1 MTNSSNHPFS
11 SSSAANSG
19 ALSNSPGRMAL
30 DNLIRRELKVSDP
43 NDSKLVAEALF
54 SRYKDTPRAAAIARE
69 AQGVPFLMGSAMPT
83 ALPQGKTSSD
93 AELQQAIDDVE
104 RDLQELTTN
113 TILKDVTV
121 ELRGWAMAIRSSI
134 TEGVNAAR
142 FAIDPRQRDKAM
154 GIRRTLGDYARIARL
169 VGALSS
175 SVNVNYRKLAQSLDE
190 VAAVLLVMMGEA
202 LSSAGFSNGRFL
214 MQVPYTE
221 LQVRRD
227 AAIYAL
233 RNLVGATQNA
243 YGPNDWPRGLDAY
256 RRLFDLLEEQG
267 QGDLRSLL
275 VENELARIMDVLIQ
289 RAAHGSAEGLRALGV
304 TAQLDLERFR
314 RLVIVAQRI
323 VRPESPPLTAF
334 LSSLQLFADA
344 FEASGGFRL
353 LRIARPPVLFYGL
366 YGTAVMDQA
375 EHTLLQLII
384 QRGLLANQLDCFMQ
398 CGCSSNIVQ
407 CQIILD
413 KILYDVD
420 RSIDLYALGSSTF
433 GNPERRAAAYSYV
446 IESFLT
452 FAAMQSQVPGAQ
464 PGPPN
469 CDLNIS
475 PGTTGQTL
483 GANLAAIQSQ
493 LRPGLPMSDP
503 AIQAIISDLLEFGM
517 VVRKQ
522 LLDSKL
528 MLAND
533 TLVME
538 LQRDIVDNKRAAKK
552 LSLKAVTVQIQDLT
566 PLFGFIQKGQT
577 ILEQNQFDS
586 AEMPTSI
593 QSFLGLLQQEL
604 HIQKDMEERWFNL
617 VQTMAPDCVPY
628 ANVFSV
634 LATVLKNAI
643 DRVSGAPFEQF
654 DIKLPP
660 HFETSLDSL
669 AQDIDSD
676 GAGRK

>member
-1 MTNSSNHPFS
+1 MTNSSSHPFS
-11 SSSAANSG
+11 NSSAANSG
-19 ALSNSPGRMAL
+19 ALTNSPGRMAL

-142 FAIDPRQRDKAM
+142 FGIDPRQRDKAM

-175 SVNVNYRKLAQSLDE
+175 SVNINYRKLAQSLDE
-190 VAAVLLVMMGEA
+190 VGAVLLVMMGEA
-202 LSSAGFSNGRFL
+202 LASAGFSNGRFL

-233 RNLVGATQNA
+233 RNLVGATQDA

-256 RRLFDLLEEQG
+256 RRLFDLLEQQG

-275 VENELARIMDVLIQ
+275 VENELARIMDILIQ
-289 RAAHGSAEGLRALGV
+289 RAAHGTAEGLRALGV

-344 FEASGGFRL
+344 FESSGGFRL

-366 YGTAVMDQA
+366 YGTAVMDDA
-375 EHTLLQLII
+375 EQTLLQLII

-398 CGCSSNIVQ
+398 CGCSSNMVQ

-446 IESFLT
+446 IESFLA
-452 FAAMQSQVPGAQ
+452 FAQTPAGNQ
-464 PGPPN
+464 PN
-469 CDLNIS
+469 CDLSIS
-475 PGTTGQTL
+475 PGTTTKTL
-483 GANLAAIQSQ
+483 GDNLIAIQNE
-493 LRPGLPMSDP
+493 LRPKLPMSDP
-503 AIQAIISDLLEFGM
+503 AIQAIVSDLLEFGM
-517 VVRKQ
+517 VVKNQ
-522 LLDSKL
+522 LIASKL
-528 MLAND
+528 
-533 TLVME
+533 TLPGTLLSE
-538 LQRDIVDNKRAAKK
+538 LDKGSNGAAKTLSGKRA
-552 LSLKAVTVQIQDLT
+552 SSDVQIQDLT

-577 ILEQNQFDS
+577 VLEQNQFDG
-586 AEMPTSI
+586 AQMPVSI
-593 QSFLGLLQQEL
+593 QSYLGLLQQEL
-604 HIQKDMEERWFNL
+604 YIQKDMEERWFNL

-628 ANVFSV
+628 ADVFSV
-634 LATVLKNAI
+634 LATVLKGAI
-643 DRVSGAPFEQF
+643 DQVSGAPFETF

-669 AQDIDSD
+669 VQDVDSD
-676 GAGRK
+676 GLGRK